1 MNRDVRSLVFIS
13 VSAMV
18 VGLAAIE
25 RGSAAA
31 PAPIVTVVRHG
42 GLCPTGSECRS
53 VLRITDTKISGDG
66 YVSRRLTPTSRTAL
80 LRAIRKL
87 SLAYLR
93 AHPFK
98 GTCPTAYDGAESTY
112 RFRGFKTA
120 LPSCTYDLRG
130 VEAVRLTNRLLATLK
145 PRA

>member
-1 MNRDVRSLVFIS
+1 MKGDVRWLASVPIAVLVVAFAVAS
-13 VSAMV
+13 S
-18 VGLAAIE
+18 GT
-25 RGSAAA
+25 AAA

-42 GLCPTGSECRS
+42 GLCASGSECRS
-53 VLRITDTKISGDG
+53 LLRITDTTISGDG
-66 YVSRRLTPTSRTAL
+66 YVSRRLPPASRLAL
-80 LRAIRKL
+80 LRAIKKL

-98 GTCPTAYDGAESTY
+98 GTCPTAYDAAESTY
-112 RFRGFKTA
+112 RFRGFRTA

-130 VEAVRLTNRLLATLK
+130 VEAVRLTKRLLATLR